1 LNWKKANMRPK
12 TNSVVATVAFYA
24 LVAFGI
30 YSAARTAA
38 NRIPVVHAQVGSPAI
53 QQNILV
59 TVATAGTPVRVTT
72 STLVVSSVMVQP
84 VVGASVGLIYICTG
98 IQSGTTPAS
107 YCAATANGS
116 YELGAQLSAATATV
130 PGFVYSFYVPPPGL
144 NLSTFW
150 IDAATS
156 GAQALV
162 SFFIHQ

>member
-1 LNWKKANMRPK
+1 MRTK
-12 TNSVVATVAFYA
+12 LKLAAQIGGFYA
-24 LVAFGI
+24 IIALALFGAAWVA
-30 YSAARTAA
+30 SDRM
-38 NRIPVVHAQVGSPAI
+38 PVVHAQVGSPAI
-53 QQNILV
+53 QKNILV

-84 VVGASVGLIYICTG
+84 VVGASVGLIYVCTG

-107 YCAATANGS
+107 NCAATANGS

-130 PGFVYSFYVPPPGL
+130 PGPVYSFYVPPPGL

-156 GAQALV
+156 GAQVLV
-162 SFFIHQ
+162 SFFVHQ